1 MANLQIVEDHF
12 RIESILFVMK
22 KILLLFCLHF
32 FLFVQAQE
40 YSSANIHSHND
51 YAGKLPFY
59 EAYSN
64 EAGVIEADVFLRN
77 NELLVAHTSEEI
89 KTYNTLRNLYLDPLS
104 KKIKNLE
111 GKVYPDSKPLILM
124 IDIKSDADATL
135 KIIVQQLKNYPDLI
149 SNKNLKIV
157 ISGNRPAPSNWN
169 QYPEFIYFDGRMNEN
184 YSSEQLSRVE
194 MISEDLKEFTVWN
207 GKGVMTQADLEKV
220 QSFIKKV
227 HAQNKK
233 IRFWSTQD
241 NVNTW
246 MTLMNLK
253 VDYIGT
259 DNVPALV
266 QFIQKIK
273 TTFYQNTSFY
283 QAYKPKN
290 TALFSKNSRPK
301 NVILLIGDGMGLTQ
315 IYAGYTANKGQL
327 NLFNIPTQG
336 LSVTKSS
343 DSFITDS
350 AAGAT
355 AMATGHKTNNR
366 FISVDENGKGLE
378 LITQQL
384 AKKKYKTAIIS
395 AGNITDATPAA
406 FYAHQS
412 ERTLSEPIA
421 ADFLSNPSDILI
433 GGGAKEFKNRKD
445 DRDLSKI
452 LTEKG
457 YTFSDQFKSLDTI
470 KNSRFVVVDDAS
482 VVSMKEGRGDFLA
495 KSLAKTTAVFSKT
508 KNPFFVMAEGA
519 QIDYGGHKNDLE
531 YVVREMLDFD
541 KLVGQAMEFV
551 DQNQETLLIVTA
563 DHETGGLSLID
574 GSIEKGYVQGSFST
588 NDHTAVPVPVFA
600 YGPGAANFMGVYQ
613 NTEIYSKILEALFAK

>member
-1 MANLQIVEDHF
+1 
-12 RIESILFVMK
+12 MK

-32 FLFVQAQE
+32 FLSAQAQE

-111 GKVYPDSKPLILM
+111 GKIYPDSKPVILM
-124 IDIKSDADATL
+124 IDIKSDADTTL
-135 KIIVQQLKNYPDLI
+135 KIIVQQLKTYPDLI

-169 QYPEFIYFDGRMNEN
+169 QYPEFIYFDGRINEN

-259 DNVPALV
+259 DNVPALA

-343 DSFITDS
+343 DSYITDS

-421 ADFLSNPSDILI
+421 ADFLSNPCDILI

-445 DRDLSKI
+445 GRDLSKI

-495 KSLAKTTAVFSKT
+495 KSLAKTTTVFSKT

-613 NTEIYSKILEALFAK
+613 NTEIYSKILEALLIK

>member
-1 MANLQIVEDHF
+1 
-12 RIESILFVMK
+12 MK
-22 KILLLFCLHF
+22 KIIILFCLHF
-32 FLFVQAQE
+32 FLLAQAQE

-77 NELLVAHTSEEI
+77 NELLVAHTSDEI
-89 KTYNTLRNLYLDPLS
+89 KTYNTLRSLYLDPLS

-111 GKVYPDSKPLILM
+111 GKVYPENKPLILM
-124 IDIKSDADATL
+124 IDIKSEADATL
-135 KIIVQQLKNYPDLI
+135 KAIVQQLKTYPDLI
-149 SNKNLKIV
+149 SNKNLKVV
-157 ISGNRPAPSNWN
+157 ISGNRPEPSNWN
-169 QYPEFIYFDGRMNEN
+169 QYPEFIYFDGRRNET
-184 YSSEQLSRVE
+184 YSSEQLSHVE
-194 MISEDLKEFTVWN
+194 MISEDLKELTVWN

-220 QSFIKKV
+220 QSVIKKV

-233 IRFWSTQD
+233 IRFWSTPD

-259 DNVPALV
+259 DNVPALT

-273 TTFYQNTSFY
+273 STFYQNTSFY

-290 TALFSKNSRPK
+290 AALFSKNSRPK

-336 LSVTKSS
+336 LSITKSS
-343 DSFITDS
+343 DSYITDS

-421 ADFLSNPSDILI
+421 ADFLVNPSDILI
-433 GGGAKEFKNRKD
+433 GGGTKEFNNRKD
-445 DRDLSKI
+445 GRDLSKI
-452 LTEKG
+452 VREKG

-495 KSLAKTTAVFSKT
+495 KSLAKTTTVFSKS

-613 NTEIYSKILEALFAK
+613 NTEIYFKILEALLIK